1 MKKSDQYYAA
11 MRAVLAFEAL
21 NEKETL
27 EILETLME
35 DKSSAVFREKMEAEK
50 REKAEKEAQA

>member
-21 NEKETL
+21 NEEETL

-35 DKSSAVFREKMEAEK
+35 DKGSAEFREKLDAEK
-50 REKAEKEAQA
+50 AAKEAAKA